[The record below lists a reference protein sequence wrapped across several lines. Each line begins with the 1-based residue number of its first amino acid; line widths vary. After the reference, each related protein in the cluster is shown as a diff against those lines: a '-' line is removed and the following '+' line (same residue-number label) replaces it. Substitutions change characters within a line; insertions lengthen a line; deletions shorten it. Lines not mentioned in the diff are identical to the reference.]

1 MLCLVTFA
9 LAFNVPAQLGR
20 RQVLQAASAV
30 ALTGAPLASYADGAA
45 SAATI
50 AKAKAKYGQRVLA
63 LKGASA
69 EAIAADANAIKLY
82 VSAVTMPSGPRVAK
96 ESGIVAA
103 GKTAVAAA
111 KKGDT
116 SGAQAAIATVARQA
130 QRAHWTSTS
139 TATSFTLRAHSPLLA
154 DDCARSMRC
163 PSQIIQKTDLRP
175 IPAYGTDANPIVGGS
190 SAAGLSG
197 TWGAILPL

>member
-116 SGAQAAIATVARQA
+116 SGAQAAIAT
-130 QRAHWTSTS
+130 
-139 TATSFTLRAHSPLLA
+139 
-154 DDCARSMRC
+154 
-163 PSQIIQKTDLRP
+163 IIQKTDLRP